1 MATQQKITYTKQKS
15 GSEKPLLS
23 LSLEESNLHSQN
35 QNLVHYHYA
44 KGQSFPI
51 DFGTAK
57 IYIICKRAKLFLK
70 KSFVYHFEKCVQ

>member
-1 MATQQKITYTKQKS
+1 MVAQKKRLLYAA
-15 GSEKPLLS
+15 LS

-51 DFGTAK
+51 EFGTAK
-57 IYIICKRAKLFLK
+57 IYII
-70 KSFVYHFEKCVQ
+70 

>member
-1 MATQQKITYTKQKS
+1 MVVRLSQNKNASNLKLSTCIF
-15 GSEKPLLS
+15 PS
-23 LSLEESNLHSQN
+23 LSLEESNLHNQN

-57 IYIICKRAKLFLK
+57 IYIF
-70 KSFVYHFEKCVQ
+70 

>member
-1 MATQQKITYTKQKS
+1 MIGKDVICNKKAVF
-15 GSEKPLLS
+15 ENRFLP

-57 IYIICKRAKLFLK
+57 IYIF
-70 KSFVYHFEKCVQ
+70 